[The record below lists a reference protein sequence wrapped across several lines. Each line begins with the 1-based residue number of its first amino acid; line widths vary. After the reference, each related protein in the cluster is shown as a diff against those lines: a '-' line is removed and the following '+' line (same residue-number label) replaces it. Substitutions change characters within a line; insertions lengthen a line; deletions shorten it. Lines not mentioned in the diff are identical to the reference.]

1 MWVRQNVPMPKKTPS
16 TQRYVTIMKTFGT
29 RLKKARQAKYESAA
43 KFAHAIGKEEHTY
56 RHYERGE
63 SEPDF
68 ETLER
73 ICNLLEITPNDLM
86 PGAVPRHRNT
96 GSASPLAKAG

>member
-1 MWVRQNVPMPKKTPS
+1 MPKKAPA
-16 TQRYVTIMKTFGT
+16 TQRYVSIMKTFAT
-29 RLKKARQAKYESAA
+29 RLKKAREAKYESAA
-43 KFAHAIGKEEHTY
+43 KFAHAIGKNEHAY

-63 SEPDF
+63 AEPDF

-86 PGAVPRHRNT
+86 PGAVPRRAANA
-96 GSASPLAKAG
+96 GAGGLAKAG

>member
-1 MWVRQNVPMPKKTPS
+1 MWVRQTEPMPKKDQPS
-16 TQRYVTIMKTFGT
+16 HRYVAIMKTFGA

-43 KFAHAIGKEEHTY
+43 KFAHALGKEEHTY

-73 ICNLLEITPNDLM
+73 ICNLLEIAPNDLM
-86 PGAVPRHRNT
+86 PGAVPRRAHGAS
-96 GSASPLAKAG
+96 GSGYAKAG

>member
-1 MWVRQNVPMPKKTPS
+1 MWVRQNEPMPKKSPA
-16 TQRYVTIMKTFGT
+16 TQRYVAIMKTFGA
-29 RLKKARQAKYESAA
+29 RLKKARQAKYDSAA

-86 PGAVPRHRNT
+86 PGAVSRRRN
-96 GSASPLAKAG
+96 SEPLAKTA

>member
-1 MWVRQNVPMPKKTPS
+1 
-16 TQRYVTIMKTFGT
+16 MKTFGA
-29 RLKKARQAKYESAA
+29 RLRKARETKYESAA
-43 KFAHAIGKEEHTY
+43 KFAHALGKEEHTY

-86 PGAVPRHRNT
+86 PGAVSRRAT
-96 GSASPLAKAG
+96 SASGNGYAKSA